1 LFVYFNRSD
10 KSEYKCLE
18 NLQWL
23 YKVAKGPMYHYDEKV
38 RDKFFFNPAFAFLF
52 TWFAKSPSGREFTQS
67 RFEKND
73 EKYISPTLS
82 HIS

>member
-1 LFVYFNRSD
+1 
-10 KSEYKCLE
+10 
-18 NLQWL
+18 
-23 YKVAKGPMYHYDEKV
+23 MYHYDEKV

-67 RFEKND
+67 RFEKKD